1 MVWLGEPIKWYIR
14 SREKSIRKYAEN
26 PVETQYQL
34 LRHLVNKAAL
44 TEWGRTYHF
53 KDIRNAVDFQEQ
65 CPINDYESLK
75 GHIQQVIEGRQNVL
89 WPTPIRWFAK
99 SSGTTSD
106 KSKFIPVSPEALNE
120 CHYKG
125 GFDVMTSY
133 VSNNPGSKVFSG
145 KTLIMGGSQTVHPLN
160 ENARYGDVSAVM
172 LSNMPSLGNFLR
184 APEFSIAL
192 MSEWESKLQ
201 RIAETTLH
209 QRITAIAGV
218 PTWTIVLINK
228 LFEMTGK
235 DNLADI
241 WPHLEL
247 YMHGGV
253 NFEPYKTNFARL
265 IRNPGMRYLQ
275 TYNASEGFFAFQDRN
290 DAEDMLLAVDHG
302 IYYEFIPADQA
313 EEEHPK
319 TVLLEEVEPYVNYA
333 IVISTNAG
341 LWRYKVGDTIQF
353 TSTSPYRVRVS
364 GRTKH
369 FINAFGEEVIVD
381 NADTAVSA
389 ACQATGAIVTDY
401 TVAPVFF
408 EGGGKACHQWLIE
421 FDYPP
426 EDFAAFTAIL
436 DSSLQSVNSDY
447 EAKRYKDLALTAP
460 RVVQARPQLFND
472 WLKQR
477 GKLGGQNKVPRLSND
492 RKFMDELLQLQQG
505 I

>member
-1 MVWLGEPIKWYIR
+1 MVWLGEPIKWFIR
-14 SREKSIRKYAEN
+14 SREASIRRYAEN
-26 PVETQYQL
+26 PIDTQYRL
-34 LRHLVNKAAL
+34 LSGLVKKAAP
-44 TEWGRTYHF
+44 TDWGKTHHYRSI
-53 KDIRNAVDFQEQ
+53 KSPRDFSEQ
-65 CPINDYESLK
+65 CPVNDYESLK
-75 GHIQQVIEGRQNVL
+75 GYFQQIIEGKQQVL

-106 KSKFIPVSPEALNE
+106 KSKFIPVSPEALRD

-133 VSNNPGSKVFSG
+133 VYHNPGSKIFSG
-145 KTLIMGGSQTVHPLN
+145 KTLILGGSQTIHPLN
-160 ENARYGDVSAVM
+160 DNTRYGDISAVM
-172 LSNMPSLGNFLR
+172 MSNMPALGHFLR

-201 RIAETTLH
+201 RIADTTLH
-209 QRITAIAGV
+209 QRITGIAGV

-235 DNLADI
+235 DNLAEI

-253 NFEPYKTNFARL
+253 NFDPYKPNFAQLVRH
-265 IRNPGMRYLQ
+265 PGMRYLQ

-290 DAEDMLLAVDHG
+290 NSDDMLLALDHG
-302 IYYEFIPADQA
+302 IYYEFIPTDQS
-313 EEEHPK
+313 EEEQPQ
-319 TVLLEEVEPYVNYA
+319 TVLLEDVVVGKNYA

-341 LWRYKVGDTIQF
+341 LWRYKIGDTVQF
-353 TSTSPYRVRVS
+353 TSTSPYRIRVS

-381 NADTAVSA
+381 NADKAISE
-389 ACQATGAIVTDY
+389 ACLATGATVLDY

-408 EGGGKACHQWLIE
+408 GEGNKACHQWLIAFE
-421 FDYPP
+421 RPP
-426 EDFAAFTAIL
+426 EDLQQFRHLL
-436 DSSLQSVNSDY
+436 DSALQSVNSDY
-447 EAKRYKDLALTAP
+447 EAKRYRDLALILP
-460 RVVQARPQLFND
+460 DVVVARHDLFND
-472 WLKQR
+472 WLKSR

-492 RKFMDELLQLQQG
+492 RKYMDELLALQVG
-505 I
+505 